1 VVKIVEPSVDNNSS
15 LDRSCPIGICF
26 RLFKMTNVSLAKQP
40 EDDADADADA
50 ADESDRSD
58 PAPMIA

>member
-1 VVKIVEPSVDNNSS
+1 MVEPSVDNNWS
-15 LDRSCPIGICF
+15 LDRSCPIGIFF

-40 EDDADADADA
+40 EDDDDDDDD
-50 ADESDRSD
+50 DESDRSD